1 MGGGGERGVQL
12 HAGYLAP
19 GEVVPAHGTT
29 EDRSGNL
36 FFSLYHQVTWTVAT
50 PMKRGGE
57 EGRSMA
63 AYPTILS
70 QVSLKAFWGSP
81 IFLGGEDKYT
91 ICTIKLTDTNLEQ
104 TSSCYHSTT

>member
-1 MGGGGERGVQL
+1 M
-12 HAGYLAP
+12 
-19 GEVVPAHGTT
+19 PAHGTT

-63 AYPTILS
+63 A
-70 QVSLKAFWGSP
+70 
-81 IFLGGEDKYT
+81 
-91 ICTIKLTDTNLEQ
+91 
-104 TSSCYHSTT
+104 

>member
-1 MGGGGERGVQL
+1 MCSCTLSPNEHQKGVGREGSTATRRL
-12 HAGYLAP
+12 PCSIA
-19 GEVVPAHGTT
+19 GEVVPARGTT

-36 FFSLYHQVTWTVAT
+36 FLSLYHQVTWTVAT

-70 QVSLKAFWGSP
+70 QVSLKA
-81 IFLGGEDKYT
+81 Y
-91 ICTIKLTDTNLEQ
+91 
-104 TSSCYHSTT
+104 